1 MQYRSLGS
9 SGLKLS
15 VIGLGTW
22 AIGGGDWKF
31 GWGDQ
36 DEQEA
41 IDTIVRAVELGINWI
56 DTAAIYGEGRS
67 EVLVAKAMQQIP
79 VPERPLLAT
88 KCGRVALGNGEI
100 GKCLRRDSI
109 IRECEDSLK
118 RLQMDCI
125 DLYQLHWPEPD
136 EEIEEGWQT
145 LVDLKAQGKVR
156 HIGVS
161 NHSVNQ
167 MQRLQAIHPVVSLQP
182 PYSMIA
188 RDIETE
194 ILPFCAAQNVGV
206 ICYSPMGKG
215 LLTGAFSAARVAG
228 LSASDHRTKDPRF
241 LSPQLEIN
249 LTFVEALGKI
259 ATGLGWTIPELSIA
273 WVLASAGNDVCDCGF
288 TANPRRLLRQSQRA
302 IEFWM
307 RPAIG
312 AIEAA
317 LQQRD
322 NSLLE
327 AGTIVKPRV

>member
-41 IDTIVRAVELGINWI
+41 IDAIVRAVELGINWI

-79 VPERPLLAT
+79 VAERPLLAT

-100 GKCLRRDSI
+100 GKCLQRDSI

-118 RLQMDCI
+118 RLQTDCI

-145 LVDLKAQGKVR
+145 LVNLKAQGKVR

-161 NHSVNQ
+161 NHSVSQ
-167 MQRLQAIHPVVSLQP
+167 MQRLQAIQPVVSLQP

-194 ILPFCAAQNVGV
+194 ILPFCAAQNIGV

-273 WVLASAGNDVCDCGF
+273 WVLRRPEMTSAIVGSRKPAQVAQTIAAGDRVLDTASID
-288 TANPRRLLRQSQRA
+288 
-302 IEFWM
+302 
-307 RPAIG
+307 

>member
-1 MQYRSLGS
+1 MQYRNLGS

-41 IDTIVRAVELGINWI
+41 IDTIVKAVELGINWI

-100 GKCLRRDSI
+100 EKCLRRDSI

-118 RLQMDCI
+118 RLRTDCI

-161 NHSVNQ
+161 NHSVSQ

-194 ILPFCAAQNVGV
+194 ILPFCAAWNIGV

-273 WVLASAGNDVCDCGF
+273 WVLRRPEMTSAIVGSRKPAQVAQTIAAGDRVLDAAS
-288 TANPRRLLRQSQRA
+288 
-302 IEFWM
+302 
-307 RPAIG
+307 IG

>member
-41 IDTIVRAVELGINWI
+41 VDTIVKAVELGINWI

-118 RLQMDCI
+118 RLQTDCI

-161 NHSVNQ
+161 NHSVSQ

-194 ILPFCAAQNVGV
+194 ILPFCAARNIGV

-249 LTFVEALGKI
+249 LAFVEALGKI

-273 WVLASAGNDVCDCGF
+273 WVLRRPEMTSAIVGSRKPAQVAQTIAAGDRVLDAAS
-288 TANPRRLLRQSQRA
+288 
-302 IEFWM
+302 
-307 RPAIG
+307 IG

>member
-41 IDTIVRAVELGINWI
+41 VDTIVKAVELGINWI

-118 RLQMDCI
+118 RLQTDCI

-161 NHSVNQ
+161 NHSVSQ

-194 ILPFCAAQNVGV
+194 ILTFCAARNIGV

-249 LTFVEALGKI
+249 LAFVEALGKI

-273 WVLASAGNDVCDCGF
+273 WVLRRPEMTSAIVGSRKPAQVAQTIAAGDRVLDAAS
-288 TANPRRLLRQSQRA
+288 
-302 IEFWM
+302 
-307 RPAIG
+307 IG